1 MHVHLTGSRLLD
13 LKSKWIDG
21 LTNQT
26 WILAVVNR
34 LPGPV
39 NFNLVFASKA
49 FEG

>member
-34 LPGPV
+34 LHV
-39 NFNLVFASKA
+39 NFNLVLASKA
-49 FEG
+49 FER